1 MYYEM
6 DGTAA
11 DIRYKILTATVT
23 PRPIAW
29 VTTKS
34 PAGIVNAAPY
44 SFFNVMGHEPP
55 TLVLGLLRDPVKGF
69 KDTAE
74 NILATGEF
82 VVNLV
87 SNDLAPAMNITC
99 MDAPRDISE
108 LECAGLEAAP
118 SRLVAPPRIKASPVS
133 LECRSLSAVVTGPQQ
148 TIVIGRIVA
157 AHIADE
163 FVIDGVR
170 GHIDTPAL
178 GLIGRM
184 HGGGWYART
193 TDLFS
198 IDRPTYAG
206 WLQEQERAQERLQD
220 KAKEQNTK

>member
-6 DGTAA
+6 AGTAA
-11 DIRYKILTATVT
+11 DIRYKVLTATVT

-34 PAGIVNAAPY
+34 VSGVVNAAPY

-55 TLVLGLLRDPVKGF
+55 TMVLGLLRDPAKGF

-74 NILATGEF
+74 NILSTSEF

-87 SNDLAPAMNITC
+87 PESLASAMNITC
-99 MDAPRDISE
+99 MDAPRDVSE
-108 LECAGLEAAP
+108 LDCAGLEAVP
-118 SRLVAPPRIKASPVS
+118 SQLVAPPRIKASPVS

-148 TIVIGRIVA
+148 TIVIGSILA
-157 AHIADE
+157 AHVADE

-170 GHIDTPAL
+170 GHIDTPKL
-178 GLIGRM
+178 RLIGRM

-193 TDLFS
+193 SDLFS

-206 WLQEQERAQERLQD
+206 WLREQEE
-220 KAKEQNTK
+220 AKENAK

>member
-6 DGTAA
+6 AGTAA
-11 DIRYKILTATVT
+11 DIRYKVLTATVT

-34 PAGIVNAAPY
+34 VSGVVNAAPY

-55 TLVLGLLRDPVKGF
+55 TMVLGLLRDPVKGF

-74 NILATGEF
+74 NILSTGEF

-87 SNDLAPAMNITC
+87 PESLASAMNITC

-108 LECAGLEAAP
+108 LDCAGLEAAP
-118 SRLVAPPRIKASPVS
+118 SQLVAPPRIKASPVS

-148 TIVIGRIVA
+148 TIVIGSILA
-157 AHIADE
+157 AHVADE

-170 GHIDTPAL
+170 GHIDTPKL
-178 GLIGRM
+178 RLIGRM

-193 TDLFS
+193 SDLFS

-206 WLQEQERAQERLQD
+206 WLREREEAKE
-220 KAKEQNTK
+220 KAK